1 MTASERIVRIASTDE
16 VGVRHDTARAVA
28 DAVVYEGYILYP
40 YRASAQKNR
49 TRWQFGVLMP
59 ADYADAVP
67 NESATSQTECVLEA
81 DDDAELTVVLRYLQV
96 QRRTIR
102 DATGAQIESLDLD
115 GASIT
120 AWDEAVEH
128 EVIVGA
134 ALADLVATPLVQPLD
149 APDAEES
156 EVVHSTSGDMVGH
169 IVRRREHLHG
179 TLTIAATS
187 LPGPWR
193 AMRLRVRV
201 TNASRLPDE
210 PGTRDAALPM
220 ALVAV
225 HTIVSV
231 RRGEFISMLE
241 PPEWARTA
249 VDDCHNLGTF
259 PVLAGADGGRDVVLS
274 SPIIL
279 YDHPTIAPES
289 PGDLYDATE
298 IDEIL
303 TLRTLAL
310 TDEEKRAA
318 RITDPRAAAIIDR
331 VDTMDAMTMDRLHGA
346 IRYLRQVTG
355 ESSGVP
361 YDDQPGGELD
371 APPAETAAPPW
382 WDPDADASVSPETDS
397 VVVNGITVRR
407 GSTVRLR
414 PGTRRADAQDM
425 FLAGR
430 PATIEAVL
438 FDVDDQPY
446 FALTLDEDPSAEL
459 QRSHGRFLYFTPDEV
474 EPT

>member
-1 MTASERIVRIASTDE
+1 VVANDVAA
-16 VGVRHDTARAVA
+16 RHDTARAVA

-59 ADYADAVP
+59 ADYADAEP
-67 NESATSQTECVLEA
+67 NESAFSQTECVLET
-81 DDDAELTVVLRYLQV
+81 DDDAEITVVLRYLQV

-102 DATGAQIESLDLD
+102 DVTGTQIDSLNLD

-128 EVIVGA
+128 QVVVGA
-134 ALADLVATPLVQPLD
+134 ALADLRATPLVQQIDSPE
-149 APDAEES
+149 AEES
-156 EVVHSTSGDMVGH
+156 EAVLSTSGESVGH
-169 IVRRREHLHG
+169 IVRRREHLRA

-201 TNASRLPDE
+201 TNGSRLPDG
-210 PGTRDAALPM
+210 PGSREAALPM

-231 RRGEFISMLE
+231 RHGEFISMLE

-249 VDDCHNLGTF
+249 VDDCHNVGTF
-259 PVLAGADGGRDVVLS
+259 PVLAGAGDGRDVILS

-331 VDTMDAMTMDRLHGA
+331 VDAMDAMTMDRLHGA

-355 ESSGVP
+355 ESPDEPQADQLSG
-361 YDDQPGGELD
+361 DFD

-425 FLAGR
+425 FLVGR

-438 FDVDDQPY
+438 FDIDDQPY
-446 FALTLDEDPSAEL
+446 FALTLNEDPSAEL

-474 EPT
+474 EPI

>member
-1 MTASERIVRIASTDE
+1 MTASKPIVVDNEAAARQA
-16 VGVRHDTARAVA
+16 TARAVA

-59 ADYADAVP
+59 ADYADAEP
-67 NESATSQTECVLEA
+67 NESAFSRTECVLEA
-81 DDDAELTVVLRYLQV
+81 DDDAEITVVLRYLQV

-102 DATGAQIESLDLD
+102 DVTGAQIEALDLD

-128 EVIVGA
+128 QVVVGA
-134 ALADLVATPLVQPLD
+134 ALADLRATPVVQRFE
-149 APDAEES
+149 APEVEES
-156 EVVHSTSGDMVGH
+156 EPVHNASGETVGH
-169 IVRRREHLHG
+169 IVRRREHLQA

-193 AMRLRVRV
+193 ATRLRVRV
-201 TNASRLPDE
+201 TNGSRLPDE
-210 PGTRDAALPM
+210 PDTRDAALPM

-225 HTIVSV
+225 HTIVSA

-249 VDDCHNLGTF
+249 VDECHNAGTF
-259 PVLAGADGGRDVVLS
+259 PVLAGVDGGRDVILS

-279 YDHPTIAPES
+279 YDHPTIAAES

-310 TDEEKRAA
+310 TDAEKRAA

-331 VDTMDAMTMDRLHGA
+331 VDAMDAMTMDRLHGA

-355 ESSGVP
+355 ESPDDPGV
-361 YDDQPGGELD
+361 DRLGGEFD
-371 APPAETAAPPW
+371 APPAETAPPPW
-382 WDPDADASVSPETDS
+382 WDPDADASVSPATDS

-425 FLAGR
+425 FLVGR
-430 PATIEAVL
+430 PATIAAVL
-438 FDVDDQPY
+438 FDIDDQPY

-474 EPT
+474 EPI

>member
-1 MTASERIVRIASTDE
+1 MTATEPTMIANDVRA
-16 VGVRHDTARAVA
+16 HQATARAVA

-49 TRWQFGVLMP
+49 SRWQFGVLMP
-59 ADYADAVP
+59 ADYAAVEP
-67 NESATSQTECVLEA
+67 TESAISQTECILDA
-81 DDDAELTVVLRYLQV
+81 DDDADITVVIRYLQV
-96 QRRTIR
+96 QRRTVR
-102 DATGAQIESLDLD
+102 DASGAPVDSLDL
-115 GASIT
+115 GGTSVT

-128 EVIVGA
+128 EVVVGA
-134 ALADLVATPLVQPLD
+134 ALADLRAATLVQRLD
-149 APDAEES
+149 APEAEES
-156 EVVHSTSGDMVGH
+156 EPVHSASGETVGH
-169 IVRRREHLHG
+169 LVRRREHLRA
-179 TLTIAATS
+179 TLTIGATS

-201 TNASRLPDE
+201 TNGSRLADE
-210 PGTRDAALPM
+210 PSTREAALPM

-231 RRGEFISMLE
+231 RRGVFISMLD

-249 VDDCHNLGTF
+249 VDDCHNVGTF
-259 PVLAGADGGRDVVLS
+259 PVLAGVDGGHDVVLS

-279 YDHPTIAPES
+279 YDHPSIAPES
-289 PGDLYDATE
+289 PGDLYDGTE

-310 TDEEKRAA
+310 TDDEKRAA
-318 RITDPRAAAIIDR
+318 RSTDPRAAAIIDR
-331 VDTMDAMTMDRLHGA
+331 VDAMDAMTMDRLHGA

-355 ESSGVP
+355 EPADLQSQSP
-361 YDDQPGGELD
+361 DDELVA
-371 APPAETAAPPW
+371 APTEAATPPW
-382 WDPDADASVSPETDS
+382 WDPDADASVSPETDA
-397 VVVNGITVRR
+397 VMVNGMTLRR

-414 PGTRRADAQDM
+414 PGARRADAQDM
-425 FLAGR
+425 FLLGR

-438 FDVDDQPY
+438 FDIDDQPY
-446 FALTLDEDPSAEL
+446 FALTLDEDPSADL

-474 EPT
+474 EPA